1 MNPVLIVFLGMI
13 VLFLVLGLTFS
24 RGKGAFLIA
33 GYNTAS
39 KAEKARYDEKALCRF
54 MGKIMFALAGC
65 QGIMALGILVVGMW
79 LLWVGIAAFLAVAF
93 WTVSTPTPETAFER
107 TDDLFS
113 GELERSGG
121 YGKIGAGNPRLL
133 RF

>member
-1 MNPVLIVFLGMI
+1 MLIVFLGMI
-13 VLFLVLGLTFS
+13 VLFLVLGLIIAQ
-24 RGKGAFLIA
+24 GKGAFLIA

-79 LLWVGIAAFLAVAF
+79 LFWVGIAAFLAVTF
-93 WTVSTPTPETAFER
+93 GTVIYANT
-107 TDDLFS
+107 
-113 GELERSGG
+113 
-121 YGKIGAGNPRLL
+121 GN
-133 RF
+133 RFRKN

>member
-1 MNPVLIVFLGMI
+1 MLIVFLSMI
-13 VLFLVLGLTFS
+13 VLFLVLGLILS

-39 KAEKARYDEKALCRF
+39 KAEKAKYDEKALCRF

-79 LLWVGIAAFLAVAF
+79 LYYVGIGLFLVVVF
-93 WTVSTPTPETAFER
+93 GTVIYANT
-107 TDDLFS
+107 
-113 GELERSGG
+113 
-121 YGKIGAGNPRLL
+121 GN
-133 RF
+133 RFQKKSK

>member
-13 VLFLVLGLTFS
+13 VLFLVLGLIFAQ
-24 RGKGAFLIA
+24 GKGAFLIA

-79 LLWVGIAAFLAVAF
+79 LFWVGIAAFLAVTF
-93 WTVSTPTPETAFER
+93 GTVIYANT
-107 TDDLFS
+107 
-113 GELERSGG
+113 
-121 YGKIGAGNPRLL
+121 GN
-133 RF
+133 RFRKN